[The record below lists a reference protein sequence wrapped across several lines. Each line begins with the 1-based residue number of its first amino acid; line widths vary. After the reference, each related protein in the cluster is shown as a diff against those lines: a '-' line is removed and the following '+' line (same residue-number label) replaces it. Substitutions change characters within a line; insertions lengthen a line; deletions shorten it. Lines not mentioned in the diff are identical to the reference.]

1 MGRNKVKSWQII
13 TTLLLCLSLAG
24 AMACTPFGGEGEEA
38 AEEQLPE
45 VVRGDLT
52 VIVSGSGNIGVSQD
66 ASLAFGTGGKVD
78 EVYVEEGDKVSEGDV
93 LAKLDTSVLELALA
107 QAELTLS
114 TAEYNLDKAQQIYTR
129 PDLNAARAAVSN
141 ARSYLH
147 YAELMLATEANSLE
161 QIEFWENE
169 VYQAEVNLASAEQ
182 RLEEMQA
189 GGEAEEVK
197 LRRLEV
203 EAARKTLEQA
213 QKELDEATITAP
225 FDGVVGAIYVEEGD
239 VIPPPTMAP
248 TVVIYLITPAS
259 MELKAE
265 VDEIDIPDVEPGQS
279 AIIEVDAL
287 PEEQFEGTVTLIS
300 PVPIIEAGLVLYE
313 VKISFTVPLDS
324 KVRVGMSAT
333 ADIIVQ
339 QRENTLLVP
348 ERAIERDS
356 EGNPMVWVKLDGQIE
371 ERPVVTGISDG
382 LQTEILDGLD
392 EGEII
397 VVEKQAKP
405 EPTGMGC
412 GLPE

>member
-1 MGRNKVKSWQII
+1 MKSWRII
-13 TTLLLCLSLAG
+13 AILLLCLVLAG
-24 AMACTPFGGEGEEA
+24 GGACQGEPEEA
-38 AEEQLPE
+38 EWQLVE
-45 VVRGDLT
+45 VVQGDLT
-52 VIVSGSGNIGVSQD
+52 VIVSGSGNISVSQD

-78 EVYVEEGDKVSEGDV
+78 KVYVEEGDKVSEGDV

-141 ARSYLH
+141 ARSYLR
-147 YAELMLATEANSLE
+147 YAELVLATEANSLE

-169 VYQAEVNLASAEQ
+169 VYQAEVNLAAAEQ
-182 RLEEMQA
+182 RLEEMLA
-189 GGEAEEVK
+189 GGESAEVA

-203 EAARKTLEQA
+203 EAARKALEQA

-225 FDGVVGAIYVEEGD
+225 FDGLVGAIYVKEGD
-239 VIPPPTMAP
+239 IIPPPTMAP
-248 TVVIYLITPAS
+248 TVAIYFITPTS
-259 MELKAE
+259 MELSAE
-265 VDEIDIPDVEPGQS
+265 IDEIDIAEVRVGQR

-287 PEEQFEGTVTLIS
+287 PALQLEGTVNLIS

-313 VKISFTVPLDS
+313 VEIGLAIPPDS

-339 QRENTLLVP
+339 QRENALLVP
-348 ERAIERDS
+348 DRAIGHDS
-356 EGNPMVWVKLDGQIE
+356 QGNPMVRVKLDGQIE

-382 LQTEILDGLD
+382 FQTEILDGLG
-392 EGEII
+392 EGEIV
-397 VVEKQAKP
+397 VVEKRAKP

-412 GLPE
+412 ALAE